1 MHPKE
6 AFYQKRRRILLYTC
20 VVFGGGVRA
29 YVGVLLRDSH
39 PEWFLMEITQTNI
52 WQATYLVTMWQIT
65 ICIFKIILA
74 SV

>member
-20 VVFGGGVRA
+20 VVLGGVRA
-29 YVGVLLRDSH
+29 YVGVLLHDSH

-52 WQATYLVTMWQIT
+52 WQTIYLVTMWQIT